1 MRVSIIIPTLNEK
14 INLEKTLPD
23 LEKMDDKEIIIVDGG
38 STDNTASV
46 AKRYADKFIVSCQD
60 RGIQMNTAAHNAEGD
75 MLLFLHADSELST
88 DGYNKLLGASGARDI
103 AGGAFYLAIDSKR
116 FLLKVISLAANLR
129 SRLFRIAYGDQGIFV
144 RRDIFVK
151 IGGFNNLPLFEDI
164 DFFRRLK
171 REGDVIFIKSILTS
185 ARRWDGEGILYTTFR
200 NMILASF
207 YFLGFSPQTL
217 IRWYPNVR

>member
-1 MRVSIIIPTLNEK
+1 MKVSIIIPTLNEK
-14 INLEKTLPD
+14 INLEKTLPH
-23 LEKMDDKEIIIVDGG
+23 LEKMEDKEIIIVDGG

-46 AKRYADKFIVSCQD
+46 AKRYADKLLLSCQD

-88 DGYNKLLGASGARDI
+88 DGYNKLLEASEVRGI

-116 FLLKVISLAANLR
+116 FLLKFISLAANLR
-129 SRLFRIAYGDQGIFV
+129 SKLFRIAYGDQGIFV

-151 IGGFNNLPLFEDI
+151 IGGFNNLPLFEDA
-164 DFFRRLK
+164 DLFRRLK
-171 REGDVIFIKSILTS
+171 REGEVIFIKSILTS
-185 ARRWDGEGILYTTFR
+185 ARRWDGEGALYTTFR